1 MIKPLK
7 KLMRNDTDLVAGL
20 RKELNPYLGASLL
33 SSIGSLPLHLSPLI
47 ISAVVA
53 DSYATIAMAGW
64 ITTALVIGQLFT
76 SLLLP
81 SFQIRRVRPPVLIL
95 VAFMFLAGVLVSGLG
110 NFAWILLGWFCVGLC
125 CGILKF
131 FGTMAAVEFPCR
143 PFAFSLRLA
152 FILVLAGLVT
162 AILLMTNA
170 FTSYQSLS
178 SNLIVVLVPLLTFG
192 ILLHRSGEA
201 RPVEQNPPPEKRER
215 WSRAQLTGLLT
226 IYLFFV
232 GQVGFFAF
240 VIQQALERGMSLY
253 ASIWT
258 LALVK
263 FLGGIVLVYFSIGE
277 IKKPEGRPLI
287 YIAVPLIL
295 AILMLSKTDN
305 IALFFLGLFV
315 FELAINPLSAKIQ
328 SEVVS
333 NAPQLTGSW
342 LTGIILLGSA
352 SGPPLH
358 GLALAYGYGNLFV
371 LFAVI
376 SALLP
381 YIWQR
386 SKPGVYA
393 VASGVRN

>member
-1 MIKPLK
+1 MLKPLK
-7 KLMRNDTDLVAGL
+7 KFMRNDTELVAGL
-20 RKELNPYLGASLL
+20 RKELNPFLGASLL

-47 ISAVVA
+47 ISAIVA

-81 SFQIRRVRPPVLIL
+81 SFQIRSVRPVILVL
-95 VAFMFLAGVLVSGLG
+95 VAFMFLAGVLISGLG

-131 FGTMAAVEFPCR
+131 FGTMAAVQFPYR

-162 AILLMTNA
+162 AILLLTNA
-170 FTSYQSLS
+170 FTSYQTLS

-201 RPVEQNPPPEKRER
+201 KPAEQTPVLEKRER

-240 VIQQALERGMSLY
+240 VIHQALERGMSLY

-305 IALFFLGLFV
+305 IALFFLGLFI

-358 GLALAYGYGNLFV
+358 GFALAPRIWKPV
-371 LFAVI
+371 CAVCRHFR
-376 SALLP
+376 P
-381 YIWQR
+381 
-386 SKPGVYA
+386 
-393 VASGVRN
+393 ASIYMATEQI